1 MINVIWLII
10 LGSGIIFGMLNGSGD
25 LISKAIVN
33 SSKSTVDLIIG
44 LLGIL
49 SLWCGI
55 MKIAEKSGLTQK
67 IARVLRPI
75 LKVLFKDASKNEK
88 ALGDIVMNITSN
100 MMGLSNAATPFGIK
114 AMEEM
119 QKMNPKKES
128 ASNDMSLFLVIN
140 ATCIQLIPTSII
152 SIRAAYGSK
161 NPGEIILPAII
172 TTGTAALFGIIFCKI
187 LEKYF

>member
-10 LGSGIIFGMLNGSGD
+10 LGSGIIFGMLNGGGD
-25 LISKAIVN
+25 LISKAIVS

-75 LKVLFKDASKNEK
+75 LRILFKDASKNEK

-172 TTGTAALFGIIFCKI
+172 TTGTAAIFGIIFCKI

>member
-10 LGSGIIFGMLNGSGD
+10 LGSGIIFGMLNGGGD
-25 LISKAIVN
+25 LISKAIVS

-75 LKVLFKDASKNEK
+75 LKILFKDASKNEK